1 MILLVWYNK
10 FLRILL
16 IRDTDSVMKALILES
31 KQINKNGC

>member
-10 FLRILL
+10 FLRIFL